1 MTIVTTIVI
10 IITIITTITIT
21 IIMTIITTIVII
33 MTVITTTIILT
44 IITTI
49 VILMTIITTITIIMT
64 IITTIVIIITTI
76 PSITAITSVT
86 IVTNNGSLVWCQNHK
101 QCSKCLEP
109 CKVSWD
115 LQKQQCQ
122 SFCESLFPKKN
133 YECVT
138 SCEFLKYIL
147 SVKQGD
153 CPSPEKA
160 SGFAA
165 ACVESCDADDECSGV
180 KKCCSNGC
188 GHTCQVPKTL
198 YKGVPLKPRKEL
210 RFTELQSGQL
220 EVKWSSKFNVS
231 IEPVIYVVQRRWNY
245 GIHPSEDD
253 ATHWQTV
260 AQTTDERVQL
270 TDVRPSRWY
279 QFRVAAVNVH
289 GTRGFTAPS
298 KHFRS
303 SKDPSAP
310 PAPANLRLV
319 NSTVHS
325 DGSVAVTIAWDV
337 PEEPDIPVHHYKV
350 FWSWTVNGKS
360 LVPTKKKRRKTTDG
374 SQNSVTLEPL
384 QLGCDYTVELQAI
397 TYWGQTRL
405 KSAKVSLQFTS
416 AHVAHNKEQLGK
428 SRKSVMHTQPPLQRR
443 RPARLLEVGAPFF
456 QDNQLQV
463 KVYWKKTEDPG
474 IGQYHVEWF
483 PEVCTHN
490 ESARLEASSAVTQEN
505 YMILLDLSFSCKY
518 KVIVQA
524 ARPQGRWKAESA
536 SFTTPPCSALKGK
549 AHKHFSCP
557 GAEESHSHVRP
568 KMQAKPE
575 NLSASFMVH
584 NANITGHFSW
594 RVNQAGLPWPA
605 TGFQVTWAEV
615 TTESRPNSLP
625 NSIISQSQILPVDH
639 PELSVPGLRPATLY
653 RLEVQVLTAGGEG
666 PATIRTF
673 RTPDV
678 HGPHLKHHHP
688 HHYKPPAERY

>member
-1 MTIVTTIVI
+1 MIPMGTLIGGAGEGGGEL
-10 IITIITTITIT
+10 
-21 IIMTIITTIVII
+21 
-33 MTVITTTIILT
+33 LT
-44 IITTI
+44 HTPPPGA
-49 VILMTIITTITIIMT
+49 LA
-64 IITTIVIIITTI
+64 
-76 PSITAITSVT
+76 SW
-86 IVTNNGSLVWCQNHK
+86 GS
-101 QCSKCLEP
+101 E
-109 CKVSWD
+109 D
-115 LQKQQCQ
+115 LWR
-122 SFCESLFPKKN
+122 
-133 YECVT
+133 
-138 SCEFLKYIL
+138 
-147 SVKQGD
+147 
-153 CPSPEKA
+153 A
-160 SGFAA
+160 
-165 ACVESCDADDECSGV
+165 
-180 KKCCSNGC
+180 GC
-188 GHTCQVPKTL
+188 GQRHLNAYVDAPGSVVWGSRVSNAGRCLPCLLHCRQLL
-198 YKGVPLKPRKEL
+198 YCLSHQGNSFISCTFFFNLKECTQKNCSRGYGLLPCFVSALALLPQRSPRSTAHAGCGDWRGSISGVPLKPRKEL

-253 ATHWQTV
+253 ATPWQTV

-310 PAPANLRLV
+310 PAPANLRLA

-325 DGSVAVTIAWDV
+325 DGSMAVTVAWDV

-350 FWSWTVNGKS
+350 FWSWTVSGKS

-397 TYWGQTRL
+397 AYWGQTRL
-405 KSAKVSLQFTS
+405 KSAKVSLRFTS
-416 AHVAHNKEQLGK
+416 AHAAHNKEQLGK
-428 SRKSVMHTQPPLQRR
+428 SRKSVTHTQPPLQRR

-456 QDNQLQV
+456 QDSQLQV
-463 KVYWKKTEDPG
+463 KVYWKKTEDSG
-474 IGQYHVEWF
+474 VGQYHVEWF
-483 PEVCTHN
+483 PEVCAHN
-490 ESARLEASSAVTQEN
+490 ESARLEASSAVTQCF
-505 YMILLDLSFSCKY
+505 ILITQKPLDSLLHS
-518 KVIVQA
+518 
-524 ARPQGRWKAESA
+524 ESD
-536 SFTTPPCSALKGK
+536 TPGVDDPPALGPSTCRSDLKGPR
-549 AHKHFSCP
+549 HHPS
-557 GAEESHSHVRP
+557 GSRSHVRP
-568 KMQAKPE
+568 KVQAKPE
-575 NLSASFMVH
+575 NLSASFAVH
-584 NANITGHFSW
+584 GANITGHFSW
-594 RVNQAGLPWPA
+594 TASKAGLPRPA

-625 NSIISQSQILPVDH
+625 NSIVSQSQILPADH

-673 RTPDV
+673 RTPDSMGS
-678 HGPHLKHHHP
+678 HRIGHH
-688 HHYKPPAERY
+688 